1 MLLIIRQLFPNVH
14 KSPAIGADFCYTIQ
28 VTSPQTILLVE
39 SNLFIG
45 GILSQKL
52 QKERFRVLSTNNG
65 KEGLHKIVDE
75 QPSVVFLDLP
85 IGKIKTFLGVLR
97 QIHMQ
102 HKAIFPS
109 VIVLSDLEKGEEIR
123 QISELGVQA
132 YMVKAYTN
140 TDEMVAKIKE
150 ILGSET
156 ATANPHAHG
165 SSQPLKP
172 VISEQKRIKAEIEK
186 ALVSKDVE
194 LPIVPLMDNLV
205 TFAYL
210 ARASDI
216 HIKPEAE
223 RVSVRLRI
231 DGLLQDV
238 FAFPKQIQSEVI
250 TRIKVLSGM
259 RTDEHQ
265 SAQDGRFKTN
275 IRNLPRQFDVR
286 VSVVPTYYGENAV
299 LRLLVEQAEI
309 KSLDALTFSDS
320 DRKKIMHAIEKP
332 NGMILATGPTGSGKT
347 TTLYTVLRKLNQPD
361 VSIITIE
368 DPIEYSLPGINQI
381 QVNADNGL
389 TFADGLRSILRQDP
403 DIIMVGEIRD
413 KETAGIAVNAALTGH
428 LLLSTLHTNDAATT
442 LPRLLDMG
450 VEPFLIASTINVA
463 IGQRLVRMICKD
475 CRIKKKITDAEHKS
489 LTEVIPPKILGK
501 HREFY
506 TGKGCQV
513 CGDTGYAGRI
523 SIYEVL
529 EIDDDIRR
537 AIMQR
542 TNGGEIKKIAVS
554 KGMTTLL
561 EDGFQKCLKGLTTIE
576 EILRVVQE

>member
-1 MLLIIRQLFPNVH
+1 MDSTP
-14 KSPAIGADFCYTIQ
+14 
-28 VTSPQTILLVE
+28 TILLVE
-39 SNLFIG
+39 SNIFIG

-52 QKERFRVLSTNNG
+52 QKENFKVISTNNG
-65 KEGLHKIVDE
+65 KQGLHKIVE
-75 QPSVVFLDLP
+75 EKPSAVFLDLP
-85 IGKIKTFLGVLR
+85 IGQIKTFLGVLR
-97 QIHMQ
+97 EIN
-102 HKAIFPS
+102 HKRQEVFPPI
-109 VIVLSDLEKGEEIR
+109 IVLSDVESGDDLT

-132 YMVKAYTN
+132 YLVKAYTN
-140 TDEMVAKIKE
+140 TEEMIAKIKE
-150 ILGSET
+150 ILGKQSVMS
-156 ATANPHAHG
+156 PHAPAHTHT
-165 SSQPLKP
+165 SFQHLKP

-186 ALVSKDVE
+186 ALVSAEAE
-194 LPIVPLMDNLV
+194 LPIVPLIDNLV
-205 TFAYL
+205 TYAYL

-216 HIKPEAE
+216 HIKPEAD
-223 RVSVRLRI
+223 RVAVRLRI

-238 FAFPKQIQSEVI
+238 FSFPKTIQSEII

-265 SAQDGRFKTN
+265 AAQDGRFKTN
-275 IRNLPRQFDVR
+275 VKALPRQFDMR
-286 VSVVPTYYGENAV
+286 ISVIPTYYGENAV

-309 KSLDALTFSDS
+309 KSLEDLTFFDS
-320 DRKKIMHAIEKP
+320 DRKKIMHAIDRP

-381 QVNADNGL
+381 QVNPNTGL

-428 LLLSTLHTNDAATT
+428 LLLSTLHTSDAATT

-450 VEPFLIASTINVA
+450 VEPFLIASTVNIA
-463 IGQRLVRMICKD
+463 LGQRLVRMVCKD
-475 CRIKKKITDAEHKS
+475 CKAAKRITDAEYKRLS
-489 LTEVIPPKILGK
+489 EVIPARVLGK
-501 HREFY
+501 HRDFFV
-506 TGKGCQV
+506 GKGCQV

-529 EIDDDIRR
+529 EVDDQIRE
-537 AIMQR
+537 AIMKR
-542 TNGGEIKKIAVS
+542 INASEIKKIAVQ

-561 EDGFQKCLKGLTTIE
+561 EDGFRKALQGLTTIE